1 MNGILSLARII
12 FLSLLVVMAIGCR
25 REVVQPPIEPWPSRV
40 VTSEGIMF
48 EVFKLKIPG
57 TKQDLKIKMGGTT
70 TWIPLSEVANIRLW
84 GPIVEQYRPARIFLL
99 KGGRIEGELFVDF
112 ILEGTFNQAYWNVP
126 MNQVVSLD
134 MGSD

>member
-1 MNGILSLARII
+1 
-12 FLSLLVVMAIGCR
+12 
-25 REVVQPPIEPWPSRV
+25 
-40 VTSEGIMF
+40 MF